1 MILRADGTSTSTVKE
16 TKYDPR
22 LVGALGML
30 ETFLKENGIGL
41 FCMRCNRLGLK
52 DGVQGFSTEHEY
64 VLQCGCSRRSLSR
77 AGVGKVNQ

>member
-30 ETFLKENGIGL
+30 
-41 FCMRCNRLGLK
+41 
-52 DGVQGFSTEHEY
+52 
-64 VLQCGCSRRSLSR
+64 
-77 AGVGKVNQ
+77 